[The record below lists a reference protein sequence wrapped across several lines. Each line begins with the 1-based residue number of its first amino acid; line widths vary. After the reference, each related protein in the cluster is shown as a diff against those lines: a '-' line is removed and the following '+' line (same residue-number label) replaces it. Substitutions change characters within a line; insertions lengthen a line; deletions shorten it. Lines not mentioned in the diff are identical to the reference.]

1 MEAARELLL
10 LHHGLYSSSSSSSS
24 TGRWRRSALVGS
36 SSSLSWAPVRSHHP
50 SVLDVC
56 GTFKVVTQESPHRS
70 NSDPVVD
77 LVPKTAY
84 LKELVPD

>member
-10 LHHGLYSSSSSSSS
+10 LHHGLYSSSSSSS

-50 SVLDVC
+50 SALDVC
-56 GTFKVVTQESPHRS
+56 GTFKVVTQESPHMD
-70 NSDPVVD
+70 SDPVVD
-77 LVPKTAY
+77 LVSPKTAY
-84 LKELVPD
+84 RGDGS